1 MRCGQSSVGP
11 KGYAFFLTLF
21 GLLLF
26 CAPVQ
31 AQDFRSGEIIEQ
43 VRIEGTQRI
52 EPITVHSYMLVRAG
66 DAYDEARI
74 DQSLKALFATGL
86 FADIT
91 IRRSGNA
98 LIVKVI
104 ENPVISDVAFEGN
117 KNIEDEDFEEEVQ
130 LNPLSVYSRT
140 KVQADVQR
148 ILTLYRRKGYFAAT
162 VSPKIIQHQENR
174 ITLVHEITEGPV
186 AGIRSISFVGNK
198 LFSDRELRTVIL
210 TSVWQWYRFWAQDDT
225 YDPDRL
231 TFDRELLRRFYL
243 KNGYAEFIVVSAV
256 AEIAADRE
264 AFFVTFT
271 VDEGR
276 RFRFGQVAIRNEL
289 TKLDANLL
297 RESITTLEDAWYN
310 SDKVDA
316 SVDNLTDKL
325 GEFGYA
331 FVDVKPAVKRDRDT
345 QRVKITYEIKE
356 GPRVFVDRINIV
368 GNERTVDR
376 VIRRE
381 MRFSEGDAFNKSK
394 MNRSQQRIE
403 NLDYFEK
410 VEVTNEPGEDPDQTN
425 VNVEVEEKST
435 GDFSIGIGFSTSSG
449 GLLEFRIQERNLLGK
464 GQSLGAVVSFAER
477 EEEQSIHFTE
487 PYFLGH
493 EVVAGFD
500 IFKRSLDEEDFSSF
514 KLDSSGF
521 TLRTGYVLSEHLRQN
536 WNYTFQQDDLRDVPL
551 TASRFVLDQQGDFT
565 TSMIGHTLQYDRR
578 DRISRTT
585 EGWFVAMKNDVA
597 GLGGNVKYLRNS
609 FNGGYFQALDTDRNW
624 IMSYTA
630 TVGYVFKLGG
640 DQVRINDR
648 FFLGG
653 SNLRGFEDSGA
664 GPRDIVA
671 NDALGGNFMYNGA
684 VELKVPLGLEQAA
697 GITSIFFIDFG
708 SLTEVDATGP
718 EVRDEASLRM
728 SVGVGVSW
736 DSPFGPVRGDFGIP
750 ILKENFD
757 EKEIFRFSFGRVF

>member
-1 MRCGQSSVGP
+1 M
-11 KGYAFFLTLF
+11 FFLTLLE
-21 GLLLF
+21 LLLF
-26 CAPVQ
+26 CVPVQ
-31 AQDFRSGEIIEQ
+31 AQDFRSGEIIEE

-66 DAYDEARI
+66 DVYDETRV

-98 LIVKVI
+98 LIVQVI
-104 ENPVISDVAFEGN
+104 ENPIISDVAFEGN
-117 KNIEDEDFEEEVQ
+117 ESIEDEDFEEEVQ

-148 ILTLYRRKGYFAAT
+148 ILTLYRRRGYFAAT

-210 TSVWQWYRFWAQDDT
+210 TSLWRWYRFWAQDDT

-256 AEIAADRE
+256 AEITADRE

-276 RFRFGQVAIRNEL
+276 RFRFGQVAIRNAL
-289 TKLDANLL
+289 PKLDANLL

-310 SDKVDA
+310 SDKVDQ

-331 FVDVKPAVKRDRDT
+331 FVEVKPAVKRDRDN

-356 GPRVFVDRINIV
+356 GQRVFIDRVNIV

-381 MRFSEGDAFNKSK
+381 MRFAEGDAFNTSK
-394 MNRSQQRIE
+394 MNRSKQRIE
-403 NLDYFEK
+403 NLDYFEE
-410 VEVTNEPGEDPDQTN
+410 VEVTNEPGEEPDQTN

-449 GLLEFRIQERNLLGK
+449 GLLDFRIQERNFLGK
-464 GQSLGAVVSFAER
+464 GQSLGAVISIAER
-477 EEEQSIHFTE
+477 NEEKSISFTE

-500 IFKRSLDEEDFSSF
+500 VFSRSRDESDFSSF
-514 KLDSSGF
+514 QLDQTGF
-521 TLRTGYVLSEHLRQN
+521 TLRSGYVLSEHLRQN
-536 WNYTFQQDDLRDVPL
+536 WNYTFQKDDLRDVPL
-551 TASRFVLDQQGDFT
+551 TASRFVIDQQGDFT
-565 TSMIGHTLQYDRR
+565 TSLIGHTLQYDWR
-578 DRISRTT
+578 DRTKKTT
-585 EGWFVAMKNDVA
+585 EGWFVAMRNDVA
-597 GLGGNVKYLRNS
+597 GLGGNVKHLRNS
-609 FNGGYFQALDTDRNW
+609 LNGGYFQPLDVDRRW
-624 IMSYTA
+624 VVSYTA
-630 TVGYVFKLGG
+630 RVGYIFRLGS
-640 DQVRINDR
+640 DAIRINDR

-653 SNLRGFEDSGA
+653 SNLRGFENSGV

-671 NDALGGNFMYNGA
+671 NDALGGNFIYNGS
-684 VELKVPLGLEQAA
+684 VELRVPLGLEQSV
-697 GITSIFFIDFG
+697 GVSTVLFLDVG
-708 SLTEVDATGP
+708 GLTEVDATGP
-718 EVRDEASLRM
+718 EVRNEASLRM
-728 SVGVGVSW
+728 SAGFGISW

-757 EKEIFRFSFGRVF
+757 EKELFRFSFGRVF

>member
-1 MRCGQSSVGP
+1 M
-11 KGYAFFLTLF
+11 FFLTLLE
-21 GLLLF
+21 LLLF
-26 CAPVQ
+26 CVPVQ
-31 AQDFRSGEIIEQ
+31 AQDFRSGEIIEE

-66 DAYDEARI
+66 DVYDETRV

-98 LIVKVI
+98 LIVQVI
-104 ENPVISDVAFEGN
+104 ENPIISDVAFEGN
-117 KNIEDEDFEEEVQ
+117 ESIEDEDFEEEVQ

-148 ILTLYRRKGYFAAT
+148 ILTLYRRRGYFAAT

-210 TSVWQWYRFWAQDDT
+210 TSLWRWYRFWAQDDT

-256 AEIAADRE
+256 AEITADRE

-276 RFRFGQVAIRNEL
+276 RFRFGQVAIRNAL
-289 TKLDANLL
+289 PKLDANLL

-310 SDKVDA
+310 SDKVDQ

-331 FVDVKPAVKRDRDT
+331 FVEVKPAVKRDRDN

-356 GPRVFVDRINIV
+356 GPRVFIDRINIV

-381 MRFSEGDAFNKSK
+381 MRFAEGDAFNTSK
-394 MNRSQQRIE
+394 MNRSKQRIE
-403 NLDYFEK
+403 NLDYFEE
-410 VEVTNEPGEDPDQTN
+410 VEVTNEPGEEPDRTN

-449 GLLEFRIQERNLLGK
+449 GLLDFRIQERNFLGK
-464 GQSLGAVVSFAER
+464 GQSLGAVISIAER
-477 EEEQSIHFTE
+477 NEEKSISFTE

-500 IFKRSLDEEDFSSF
+500 VFSRSRDESDFSSF
-514 KLDSSGF
+514 QLDQTGF
-521 TLRTGYVLSEHLRQN
+521 TLRSGYVLSEHLRQN
-536 WNYTFQQDDLRDVPL
+536 WNYTFQKDDLRDVPL
-551 TASRFVLDQQGDFT
+551 TASRFVIDQQGDFT
-565 TSMIGHTLQYDRR
+565 TSLIGHTLQYDRR
-578 DRISRTT
+578 DRTKKTT
-585 EGWFVAMKNDVA
+585 EGWFVAMRNDVA

-609 FNGGYFQALDTDRNW
+609 LNGGYFQPLDVDRRW
-624 IMSYTA
+624 VVSYTA
-630 TVGYVFKLGG
+630 RVGYIFRLGS
-640 DQVRINDR
+640 DAIRINDR

-653 SNLRGFEDSGA
+653 SNLRGFENSGV

-671 NDALGGNFMYNGA
+671 NDALGGNFIYNGS
-684 VELKVPLGLEQAA
+684 VELRVPLGLEQST
-697 GITSIFFIDFG
+697 GVSTVLFLDVG
-708 SLTEVDATGP
+708 GLTEVDATGP
-718 EVRDEASLRM
+718 EVRNEASLRM
-728 SVGVGVSW
+728 SAGFGISW

-757 EKEIFRFSFGRVF
+757 KKELFRFSFGRVF